1 MSKIK
6 YCDTSLFI
14 SPIYYGLCTSEKAF
28 NKELKR
34 LKIPKSQR
42 GDFISNEWSDATV
55 HYFEKDD
62 KEILIV
68 CIDKKKNK
76 EANANPIEIVGL
88 LVHESVHIWQKIKQ
102 HIGEDYPSVEFEAYS
117 IQKISQELINAYGD
131 V

>member
-28 NKELKR
+28 SKELKR

-42 GDFISNEWSDATV
+42 GDFITNEWSDATV
-55 HYFEKDD
+55 HHFEKDG

-68 CIDKKKNK
+68 CIDKKNNK
-76 EANANPIEIVGL
+76 ELNRDAIEIVGL
-88 LVHESVHIWQKIKQ
+88 LVHESVHIWQKIKE
-102 HIGEDYPSVEFEAYS
+102 HIGERHPSAEFEAYS
-117 IQKISQELINAYGD
+117 IQKISQELIDAYGEM
-131 V
+131 